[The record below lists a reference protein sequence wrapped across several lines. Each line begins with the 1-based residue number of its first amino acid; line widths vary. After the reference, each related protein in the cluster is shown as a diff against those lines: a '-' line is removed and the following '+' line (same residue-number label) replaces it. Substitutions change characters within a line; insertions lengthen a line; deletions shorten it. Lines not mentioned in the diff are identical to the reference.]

1 MIVYKTIAPE
11 EVEAFW
17 EMLCRLD
24 RETNAM
30 MYEPG
35 ERAERTSLSAL
46 REDIQSNVLEGE
58 DFLELALKDG
68 EIVGYLRAERGQFN
82 RISHTAYVVTGV
94 LKAAR
99 GQGIG
104 TALFQHLDRWAR
116 EKGILRLELT
126 VECPNEAARHLY
138 EKSGFEV
145 EGLRKKAM
153 SVDGTLVDEYYMAKI
168 F

>member
-1 MIVYKTIAPE
+1 MIVYKTIALE
-11 EVEAFW
+11 EAEPFW

-24 RETNAM
+24 TETDTM

-46 REDIQSNVLEGE
+46 REDIQSNVVGGK
-58 DFLELALKDG
+58 DFLEIALEDG
-68 EIVGYLRAERGQFN
+68 EIVGYLRAERGQIN

-99 GQGIG
+99 GKGIG
-104 TALFQHLDRWAR
+104 TTLFQHLDRWAR
-116 EKGILRLELT
+116 ENGILRLELT
-126 VECPNEAARHLY
+126 VECRNEAARHLY

-145 EGLRKKAM
+145 EGRRRKSM
-153 SVDGTLVDEYYMAKI
+153 SVGGDLVGEYYMAK
-168 F
+168 FF